1 MDANTFSLWKSV
13 LLKSLPIILKVDVLM
28 LFIQGSSVES
38 ILEEYKTLRGCLNTS
53 NILETVQ
60 EPVSCNLCNFKTN
73 SKSGLKTHKTRIHGT
88 FSNNCASSDY
98 VANSKTDLD
107 NYFVGKHEVEQ
118 QVRKR
123 TFEYFTC

>member
-1 MDANTFSLWKSV
+1 MDSNTFSLWKSV

-38 ILEEYKTLRGCLNTS
+38 ILEECKTSRGCLNTS

-60 EPVSCNLCNFKTN
+60 EPVSCDLCNFKTK

-88 FSNNCASSDY
+88 FRNNCASCDY
-98 VANSKTDLD
+98 VANNKTDLD
-107 NYFVGKHEVEQ
+107 NHFVSKHEVEQ